1 MKWRSTRLPNFR
13 IKKKSV
19 PVEVIERVTHYSCRV
34 LSPKKFIEK
43 ELACLAWYRIKVH
56 ALLRAYQ

>member
-1 MKWRSTRLPNFR
+1 MKSKNIKNLRKDKHIKWRSTRLPNFR

-43 ELACLAWYRIKVH
+43 ELACLA
-56 ALLRAYQ
+56 